1 MLQKGSTFNHVVLN
15 NVARIPKKFEFKI
28 RKNENS
34 LPTACTCCWQRSIF
48 ANSPTRLLGKK
59 ALCQQRGSPVGEG
72 LFPLPTTNG
81 EVDGVGTVWP
91 RRGFANSF
99 SFPTGTVL
107 GKNSFANSRTLPSVF
122 GFWAV
127 GEDFFPDSGVFLLGK
142 SFFANSSGLGCW
154 ESSGLLAK
162 PQFTVVDVLAC
173 GLSRPNPRTTASVRS
188 FPSDQLQFCPKPCA

>member
-34 LPTACTCCWQRSIF
+34 LPTAC
-48 ANSPTRLLGKK
+48 TRLLGKK

-127 GEDFFPDSGVFLLGK
+127 GEDFFPDSRVFLLGK

-154 ESSGLLAK
+154 ESSRLLAK
-162 PQFTVVDVLAC
+162 PQFPVVSINSDKRHTADVECIARAC
-173 GLSRPNPRTTASVRS
+173 VARDSRTLSAG
-188 FPSDQLQFCPKPCA
+188 A